1 MILWFS
7 AMDSG
12 LLAAGMDGILCS
24 NFVMV
29 DRSRDEDRYLMA
41 HGGMRQH
48 ENWQ

>member
-1 MILWFS
+1 MVLWFP

-12 LLAAGMDGILCS
+12 LLAAGMDGRLCS

-29 DRSRDEDRYLMA
+29 DRSRDKDRHLMA
-41 HGGMRQH
+41 HGGMGLH